1 MKIGINGF
9 GRIGRCLFRMGQDKD
24 LDIVAINSPSPTQT
38 SAHLLKYDSLYG
50 IYDKEVSF
58 QKDSITVNGKKTAYT
73 SYRSPEDIPWS
84 QWGVNL
90 VLECS
95 GVFKTREQ
103 LEKHLKGTVKTV
115 YVAAPVSGDDFTLI
129 YGINH
134 TSCELKKHHI
144 ISNGSC
150 TTNCLVPVIKV
161 LNDNFKLQELMFT
174 TVHSYTLDQN
184 LLDSSHKKDLRR
196 ARAATLSMIPTTT
209 GATGVL
215 SRIFPELKGRMS
227 GMAIRVPTPNVSLV
241 DLVFSS
247 RIKANAK
254 EINKAF
260 ISAQNGYLK
269 NILNCEEKEL
279 VSIDFKGSTYSCIVD
294 LPSTIV
300 SQEEGSMAKILAWY
314 DNEIGFSKRMID
326 FIKYLLKQ

>member
-144 ISNGSC
+144 ISNSSC

-241 DLVFSS
+241 DLVFCS

-294 LPSTIV
+294 LPSTVV